1 MSAPLLSTPQKAIF
15 DTGSTSNFGT
25 LNGPYLN
32 NRPLLKPHVIICPN
46 GTVIYAT
53 EEADLNLPSISKKAR
68 RVKLSPTQSSDILI
82 SIGQLCDASCITAF
96 TASNVYIWYDGRVVL
111 ERTRAG
117 PNELWIME
125 LLSVG
130 SQSIIKDLFTSST
143 FRHGMTVTK
152 TIVNWSRVRFQQ

>member
-32 NRPLLKPHVIICPN
+32 NRRLLKPHVIICPN

-117 PNELWIME
+117 PI
-125 LLSVG
+125 LSVG